1 MNPGRNEK
9 GKLMKRV
16 IIYFSGESKGKVF
29 M

>member
-1 MNPGRNEK
+1 MKPGRNEK

-16 IIYFSGESKGKVF
+16 IIYFSGENKGKVF